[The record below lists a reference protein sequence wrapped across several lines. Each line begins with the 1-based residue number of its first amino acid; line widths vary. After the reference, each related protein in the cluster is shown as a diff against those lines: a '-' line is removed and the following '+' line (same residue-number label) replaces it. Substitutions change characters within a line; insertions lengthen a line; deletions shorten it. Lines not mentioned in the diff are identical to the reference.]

1 MNMKEKLFSRNTFF
15 YKVILLLT
23 VFVVSTV
30 TQATDVTIHKNETS
44 GLLTW
49 SASDDGFKVEFIQL
63 LPDFIRAIYA
73 KHNFPPEEVERAAS
87 YCVFGSIIKNTSDKL
102 LSYRVDTWRYRVRSS
117 DTSETQEWPV
127 KTKTQWLD
135 EWEKAGIGFSWTLLP
150 DTGEFEVGDWQQ
162 GFTTIKLPRESEFD
176 LIYKWK
182 LNGAP
187 HSGIIKNMK
196 CAPENLPE
204 ADD

>member
-1 MNMKEKLFSRNTFF
+1 MVSKKRMF
-15 YKVILLLT
+15 YKIRLLMLIT
-23 VFVVSTV
+23 AMTPVAH
-30 TQATDVTIHKNETS
+30 ATEVTIHKNELS

-49 SASDDGFKVEFIQL
+49 TANDDGFKVEFIQL

-73 KHNFPPEEVERAAS
+73 KHNFPPEEVERAAA

-102 LSYRVDTWRYRVRSS
+102 LSYRVDTWRYRIKSS
-117 DTSETQEWPV
+117 GAVASKEFPV
-127 KTKTQWLD
+127 KTKTQWLE
-135 EWEKAGIGFSWTLLP
+135 EWKKAGINFSWTLLP
-150 DTGEFEVGDWQQ
+150 DSGEFEVGDWQQ

-182 LNGAP
+182 LDGVA

-196 CAPENLPE
+196 CAPAMLQEISE
-204 ADD
+204 